1 MHVSVLLNES
11 IENLNIKE
19 DGIYVDCTLGFAGHS
34 KEILKR
40 IKKGKLF
47 AFDQDGEAIN
57 YSKKILDQ
65 ISGNYEIIKSNFA
78 FIKSELNKRG
88 IEKVDGVLFDLG
100 VSSVQLDEAERGFS
114 FHKDA
119 KLDMRMDTDQSF
131 SAYDVVNDYSKEE
144 LETIFFKY
152 GEEKYSRS
160 IASAI
165 VRARENRKIETTL
178 ELTEIIRESVPEK
191 YRRTHHPARK
201 AFQAIRIEVNKELDV
216 FTKALNDAIDM
227 LNPGGRICVITFH
240 SLEDRICKNI
250 FKEKSEIDG
259 RFKNVVCYQGDILFY
274 QLSNLPSQKGE
285 LCNPNGDY
293 LLYGE
298 NVKSNKVVYRYENYG
313 KNEKA
318 EYRGSIAELETS
330 DFITGRL
337 NGSLWLKNIYMDT
350 LFVFNKEKC
359 DFSPEY
365 IFDVGDNPWD
375 YKTFVHLYYLD
386 KDYLNTYNS
395 KTLLQEFFL
404 GEKHLIYKMKKGKD
418 EAVGVYSILDNKNL
432 CFTDKYL
439 NDLDDILN
447 VVDLKAL
454 LSSSFCDGKY
464 LYIPVNSYMFFD
476 EGNSSFP
483 LQLTEESN
491 PIILKMKLK

>member
-88 IEKVDGVLFDLG
+88 IEKVDGILFDLG

-165 VRARENRKIETTL
+165 VRERENKKIETTL

-201 AFQAIRIEVNKELDV
+201 VFQAIRIEVNKELDV

-250 FKEKSEIDG
+250 FKEKSEMDSI
-259 RFKNVVCYQGDILFY
+259 FKGLPDKDIPL
-274 QLSNLPSQKGE
+274 
-285 LCNPNGDY
+285 
-293 LLYGE
+293 
-298 NVKSNKVVYRYENYG
+298 
-313 KNEKA
+313 
-318 EYRGSIAELETS
+318 EYRPRT
-330 DFITGRL
+330 
-337 NGSLWLKNIYMDT
+337 
-350 LFVFNKEKC
+350 
-359 DFSPEY
+359 
-365 IFDVGDNPWD
+365 
-375 YKTFVHLYYLD
+375 
-386 KDYLNTYNS
+386 
-395 KTLLQEFFL
+395 
-404 GEKHLIYKMKKGKD
+404 
-418 EAVGVYSILDNKNL
+418 
-432 CFTDKYL
+432 
-439 NDLDDILN
+439 
-447 VVDLKAL
+447 
-454 LSSSFCDGKY
+454 
-464 LYIPVNSYMFFD
+464 
-476 EGNSSFP
+476 
-483 LQLTEESN
+483 
-491 PIILKMKLK
+491 

>member
-152 GEEKYSRS
+152 GVEKYSRS

-165 VRARENRKIETTL
+165 VRERENKKIETTL

-201 AFQAIRIEVNKELDV
+201 VFQAIRIEVNKELDV

-250 FKEKSEIDG
+250 FKEKSEMDSI
-259 RFKNVVCYQGDILFY
+259 FKGLPDKDIPL
-274 QLSNLPSQKGE
+274 
-285 LCNPNGDY
+285 
-293 LLYGE
+293 
-298 NVKSNKVVYRYENYG
+298 
-313 KNEKA
+313 
-318 EYRGSIAELETS
+318 EYRSELKLITKIKPSKKELE
-330 DFITGRL
+330 
-337 NGSLWLKNIYMDT
+337 
-350 LFVFNKEKC
+350 
-359 DFSPEY
+359 
-365 IFDVGDNPWD
+365 DN
-375 YKTFVHLYYLD
+375 
-386 KDYLNTYNS
+386 NRS
-395 KTLLQEFFL
+395 RS
-404 GEKHLIYKMKKGKD
+404 
-418 EAVGVYSILDNKNL
+418 SILR
-432 CFTDKYL
+432 
-439 NDLDDILN
+439 
-447 VVDLKAL
+447 VA
-454 LSSSFCDGKY
+454 
-464 LYIPVNSYMFFD
+464 
-476 EGNSSFP
+476 E
-483 LQLTEESN
+483 
-491 PIILKMKLK
+491 KM